1 MKTAIGVPL
10 RLCPGGAG
18 GGLFAWILAQNWV
31 VFRPLY

>member
-18 GGLFAWILAQNWV
+18 GGLFVWILVQKWV
-31 VFRPLY
+31 VLYRLY